1 MFWLQENLILMKEMF
16 NWLDVHNF
24 LKNTYLNQKYHLFK
38 SLEYFFKRE
47 ATLVKITLGES
58 HLNRIVETIS
68 ELNISLLPCQINC
81 SQVLALNTTLIEILW
96 SDLTYKQQSFRIYRS
111 AGIPVLL
118 LSTLFY
124 SEVALECLQ
133 SSKSRNFV
141 A

>member
-58 HLNRIVETIS
+58 HLKKIVETIW

-81 SQVLALNTTLIEILW
+81 SQVLALNTMIIRPHHW
-96 SDLTYKQQSFRIYRS
+96 VK
-111 AGIPVLL
+111 IPKCFGEMFQMQMSWFVLPAKIRRDFCFIAVEKKIPRRL
-118 LSTLFY
+118 LHG
-124 SEVALECLQ
+124 
-133 SSKSRNFV
+133 
-141 A
+141 